1 MFKLLRIFKN
11 VLGISQQKYYNF
23 SKEELSELLEL
34 SKNGNTFSFDKLSGL
49 IRSISFSY
57 FKSKYNYGKLQT
69 IDDADDLAN
78 DVFIAFA
85 KQYQKIMDI
94 EKWLRRVLFLT
105 FVNFYKKQQS
115 KTFFEFDE
123 SFYKDDASKDI
134 SINIDSQKIIT
145 IISTL
150 KDPKDKIIKMRFW
163 EGMKFNEIAEKL
175 SRNEAAVK
183 KMFYRS
189 IEEIRNKLK

>member
-1 MFKLLRIFKN
+1 M
-11 VLGISQQKYYNF
+11 GISQQKYYNF
-23 SKEELSELLEL
+23 SKEELSELLKL
-34 SKNGNTFSFDKLSGL
+34 SKSGNTVSFDKLSGL
-49 IRSISFSY
+49 IRSIAFSY

-85 KQYQKIMDI
+85 KQYLKILDI

-105 FVNFYKKQQS
+105 FVNFYKKQKS

-123 SFYKDDASKDI
+123 SFYKDDVSKDI

-145 IISTL
+145 IISNL

>member
-1 MFKLLRIFKN
+1 MSKA
-11 VLGISQQKYYNF
+11 QQQYYNF
-23 SKEELSELLEL
+23 SKEELINLLKLALGGDTDSFQEL
-34 SKNGNTFSFDKLSGL
+34 SSL
-49 IRSISFSY
+49 IRTISYSY
-57 FKSKYNYGKLQT
+57 FKSKYNYGKLHT

-85 KQYQKIMDI
+85 KQYQNILDI

-105 FVNFYKKQQS
+105 FVNFYKKQRS
-115 KTFFEFDE
+115 KTFYEFDE
-123 SFYKDDASKDI
+123 NFHEDTEDMDV
-134 SINIDSQKIIT
+134 SINIDSQKIIG
-145 IISTL
+145 IISSL

-175 SRNEAAVK
+175 ERNEAAVK

-189 IEEIRNKLK
+189 IEEIKRQLE